1 MARTNAHKDHIL
13 RILVIFTP
21 VLVMLCAP
29 NALAQSVSFLPAVTY
44 DTGGY
49 QASSVAIADVN
60 RDGKADIVV
69 SNCGGCY
76 GPPRIGHG
84 GSVGVLLG
92 NADGTFQPAT
102 TYDSGGTVSI
112 FVAVADL
119 NVDGKPDLVVV
130 NRNSDD
136 IGVLLG
142 NGDGTFQPAVT
153 YGSGSGSPLMVAVS
167 DVNGDG
173 KPDLLVAHFCS
184 GPVNCDGLVGVL
196 LGNGDGSFQSAVTY
210 TSGGLYASAVAVA
223 DVNGD
228 RKPDVL
234 VTTNVYTCC
243 TSGGAVG
250 VLLGNGDGTFQPAVT
265 YVSGQLFIPPASAR
279 LAVADLN
286 GDGKP
291 DLIVEDTECC
301 KSANGAVS
309 VLLGNGDGSFQPFI
323 MYKSGAGGWGT
334 SVAVADVN
342 GDGKP
347 DIVATDQCASANCL
361 NNGLVAV
368 LLGNGDGTLQA
379 AQAYSA
385 GGFLTNSVAV
395 ADVNGDGKPDL
406 VVANLC
412 ADDANYCDR
421 TSVGVLLN
429 NSYSDTTP
437 PLVSLRVS
445 PRILWPPNGQMV
457 PVKVSGT
464 ITDTGSGIKPGS
476 AEYTVMD
483 EYHLIQPQG
492 KVTLDAAGNYS
503 FTVMLRA
510 SRESSDLDGRR
521 YNLRVNVKDNAGNRA
536 AKVLAV
542 RVPYETGN

>member
-130 NRNSDD
+130 NRNSND

>member
-1 MARTNAHKDHIL
+1 M
-13 RILVIFTP
+13 V
-21 VLVMLCAP
+21 
-29 NALAQSVSFLPAVTY
+29 
-44 DTGGY
+44 
-49 QASSVAIADVN
+49 
-60 RDGKADIVV
+60 
-69 SNCGGCY
+69 
-76 GPPRIGHG
+76 PPRIGHG

-92 NADGTFQPAT
+92 NGDGTFPPAT
-102 TYDSGGTVSI
+102 TYDSGGAVSI

-119 NVDGKPDLVVV
+119 NDDGKPDLVVV
-130 NRNSDD
+130 NRDSDN

-142 NGDGTFQPAVT
+142 NGDGTFRPAVT

-184 GPVNCDGLVGVL
+184 GPINCDGLV
-196 LGNGDGSFQSAVTY
+196 S
-210 TSGGLYASAVAVA
+210 
-223 DVNGD
+223 
-228 RKPDVL
+228 
-234 VTTNVYTCC
+234 
-243 TSGGAVG
+243 

-265 YVSGQLFIPPASAR
+265 YASGQLFIPPASAR
-279 LAVADLN
+279 LAVAELN

-406 VVANLC
+406 VVANIC
-412 ADDANYCDR
+412 ADDATYCNR

-437 PLVSLRVS
+437 PLVSLHVS
-445 PRILWPPNGQMV
+445 PRILWPPSGQMV

-464 ITDTGSGIKPGS
+464 ITDMGSGIKPGS

-510 SRESSDLDGRR
+510 SRERSDLDGRR
-521 YNLRVNVKDNAGNRA
+521 YNLRVNAKDNAGNRA

-542 RVPYETGN
+542 RVPYEMGTNFTLP

>member
-1 MARTNAHKDHIL
+1 MARTNAHKNLIL
-13 RILVIFTP
+13 RILGIFTP
-21 VLVMLCAP
+21 VLGMLWVS

-44 DTGGY
+44 HTGGY

-69 SNCGGCY
+69 ANCGGCY

-92 NADGTFQPAT
+92 NGDGTFQPAA
-102 TYDSGGTVSI
+102 TYDSGGAVSI

-119 NVDGKPDLVVV
+119 NDDGKPDLVVV

-184 GPVNCDGLVGVL
+184 GPINCDGLVGVL
-196 LGNGDGSFQSAVTY
+196 LGNGDGSFQPAVTY
-210 TSGGLYASAVAVA
+210 PSGGQYASAVAVA

-250 VLLGNGDGTFQPAVT
+250 VLLGNGDGTFQPGVT
-265 YVSGQLFIPPASAR
+265 YASGQLFIPPASAR
-279 LAVADLN
+279 LAVADIN

-406 VVANLC
+406 VVANIC
-412 ADDANYCDR
+412 ADDANYCDQ

-429 NSYSDTTP
+429 NSYSDTRP

-445 PRILWPPNGQMV
+445 PRVLWPPNGQMV

-464 ITDTGSGIKPGS
+464 ITDAGSGIKPGS

-510 SRESSDLDGRR
+510 SRESYDLDGRR
-521 YNLRVNVKDNAGNRA
+521 YNLRVNAKDNAGNRA

-542 RVPYETGN
+542 RVPYEMGN